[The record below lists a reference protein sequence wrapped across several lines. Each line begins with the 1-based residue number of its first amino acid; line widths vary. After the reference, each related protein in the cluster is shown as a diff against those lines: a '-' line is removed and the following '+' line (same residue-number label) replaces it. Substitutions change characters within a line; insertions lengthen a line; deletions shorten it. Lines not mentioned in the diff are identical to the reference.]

1 MWWCTQNFEVHVQCV
16 YMYII
21 NWYYFF
27 STGHGEGVKLEPKW
41 YLPLHNLRFHPPEA
55 ESEWYTITPIM
66 CDAFIIYIYVLILF
80 SRSFFLLQL
89 FVLYQWLVI
98 RSWVLLSHVLLNSK
112 HSWTESSR
120 RRGVAL
126 WIKMLHL

>member
-1 MWWCTQNFEVHVQCV
+1 M
-16 YMYII
+16 I
-21 NWYYFF
+21 FF

-80 SRSFFLLQL
+80 SRSFFFTAALRPVPVTSDQELSVIKSRIAELKAQL
-89 FVLYQWLVI
+89 NREFKEKRSSTLDKDASFV
-98 RSWVLLSHVLLNSK
+98 R
-112 HSWTESSR
+112 
-120 RRGVAL
+120 
-126 WIKMLHL
+126 